1 VEFSE
6 GLTRLSAP
14 RSFDF
19 ARDLLPQD
27 VRGLLGEE
35 KDVIDV
41 GKLTE
46 EELVKNVVEN
56 KGERRLGASESETG
70 VITKSENTLGSGNT

>member
-1 VEFSE
+1 M
-6 GLTRLSAP
+6 
-14 RSFDF
+14 
-19 ARDLLPQD
+19 LPQEFC
-27 VRGLLGEE
+27 GFLEEE

-56 KGERRLGASESETG
+56 KGERSLGACESETG
-70 VITKSENTLGSGNT
+70 AITKSEYTLGSGNT